1 MDLQVHFSYA
11 RRFYPFLAGKDIVY
25 FMKEK
30 KSGAGNRYAM
40 QAEALAAPIAEPLG
54 IYIYDVEYVRDGQEY
69 FLNVYIDKEGGVTIG
84 DCETVSRALSD
95 ALDSANFISD
105 PYTLIVSS
113 PGLGR
118 TLTKDRHL
126 QHSIGQDVEIHL
138 YKPDPEMG
146 AKDITGELVSFD
158 PEQIIIL
165 AEPPAPPRGKA
176 GGKKKAKKK
185 KADGESSEN
194 RLSDEG
200 TSDER
205 TAPGKE
211 EEKSLQDGEDK
222 RLRLALERS
231 SIASI
236 RLAFYF

>member
-1 MDLQVHFSYA
+1 L
-11 RRFYPFLAGKDIVY
+11 FLPERILLI

-30 KSGAGNRYAM
+30 KSGAGIRYAR
-40 QAEALAAPIAEPLG
+40 QAEALAAPIAEPFG
-54 IYIYDVEYVRDGQEY
+54 IYIYDVEYVREGQEY

-95 ALDSANFISD
+95 ALDEAGFLSD
-105 PYTLIVSS
+105 PYTLVVSS

-126 QHSIGQDVEIHL
+126 RHSIGQDVEIHL
-138 YKPDPEMG
+138 YRPDPKTGE
-146 AKDITGELVSFD
+146 KDITGELVSFD
-158 PEQIIIL
+158 SERIVVL
-165 AEPPAPPRGKA
+165 AEPPVPSRGGT

-185 KADGESSEN
+185 KMDGAADES
-194 RLSDEG
+194 RLTDEG
-200 TSDER
+200 TDPAGQAEPSAR
-205 TAPGKE
+205 
-211 EEKSLQDGEDK
+211 DGEDK
-222 RLRLALERS
+222 RLRLELERS